1 MKTAITIML
10 TLVVLLQ
17 GCKEQTT
24 STSITPEEVKEL
36 NEMSIYNLP
45 SNWNTQ
51 NGNQISFIDLK
62 GQPLVVVMIYTSCQ
76 TACPRL
82 VADMRFIEEKVAAKA
97 GTQPRYVLVSI
108 DPLVDTPERLKK
120 FAAENEMN
128 ADQWLFLQGTEDSV
142 RDFANILSVKYKKIN
157 PMDFSHSNIISVFDK
172 EGVLQYQKEGLGLE
186 NDEIVNQILEI
197 SKI

>member
-1 MKTAITIML
+1 ML

-82 VADMRFIEEKVAAKA
+82 VADMRFIEEKVGTKA

>member
-1 MKTAITIML
+1 MKTLITLIL
-10 TLVVLLQ
+10 TLVLLLH
-17 GCKEQTT
+17 GCKENTT
-24 STSITPEEVKEL
+24 STKITPKEGKEL

-51 NGNQISFIDLK
+51 DGNQIAFIDLK

-82 VADMRFIEEKVAAKA
+82 VADMRFIEEKVGTKAAK
-97 GTQPRYVLVSI
+97 QPRYVMVSI

-120 FAAENEMN
+120 FAAENHMN
-128 ADQWLFLQGTEDSV
+128 EDQWLFLQGTEESV

>member
-1 MKTAITIML
+1 MIKYN
-10 TLVVLLQ
+10 TLFISLFVLLL
-17 GCKEQTT
+17 GCQEPSGNSKLTQ
-24 STSITPEEVKEL
+24 EEVKEL
-36 NEMSIYNLP
+36 NEMSIYHLP

-51 NGNQISFIDLK
+51 DGEQISFKDLK
-62 GQPLVVVMIYTSCQ
+62 GHPLVVVMIYTSCQ

-82 VADMRFIEEKVAAKA
+82 VADMRFIAEKVASK
-97 GTQPRYVLVSI
+97 PKNKPKYILVSI
-108 DPLVDTPERLKK
+108 DPLNDSPEKLKD
-120 FAAENEMN
+120 FAKENNMEG
-128 ADQWLFLQGTEDSV
+128 DQWLFLQGTEDGV

-186 NDEIVNQILEI
+186 NDEIINQILKI

>member
-1 MKTAITIML
+1 ML

-82 VADMRFIEEKVAAKA
+82 VADMRFIEEKVGAKA